1 MIESF
6 LPDTGLYVQL
16 VRFLVV
22 LALGSVF
29 TRVALMPLTHRLA
42 SRRGRSE
49 VSVHSIENIVGISGL
64 FLSFIFA
71 LQAAELG
78 NLVTVLGAITAAL
91 TVAVGFGMRDQ
102 IGNVVAGFFIYTD
115 HPFIKGDYISS
126 EKFEG
131 IVKEIKL
138 RHTVINGASSEKVV
152 LPNGMLTTQPLRN
165 FTRGNK
171 TKTDIEFKVVIDKVE
186 DFEKLC
192 VEQASEN
199 EKVLENPEPETTIRG
214 LEDDKAIVALSY
226 WLKNHE
232 ELKNV
237 RSDVSRN
244 IMKEAVEQKIM
255 AVKKEEKEE

>member
-6 LPDTGLYVQL
+6 LPDTGLYIQL

-22 LALGSVF
+22 LALGTVV
-29 TRVALMPLTHRLA
+29 TRVVLMPITHKLA

-49 VSVHSIENIVGISGL
+49 VSVHSMENIIGLIGL

-91 TVAVGFGMRDQ
+91 TVAVGFGMREQ
-102 IGNVVAGFFIYTD
+102 IGNVVAGFFIYAD

-131 IVKEIKL
+131 VVKEIRL

-171 TKTDIEFKVVIDKVE
+171 TKTDIEFKVPIEKVE
-186 DFEKLC
+186 EFEKLC
-192 VEQASEN
+192 VEQASKH

-214 LEDDKAIVALSY
+214 LEDDKAIMALSY
-226 WLKNHE
+226 WLKNPE
-232 ELKNV
+232 DLKHV
-237 RSDVSRN
+237 RSDVSRK

-255 AVKKEEKEE
+255 TVKNEEKEE

>member
-6 LPDTGLYVQL
+6 LPNTGLYIQL

-22 LALGSVF
+22 LALGTVF

-49 VSVHSIENIVGISGL
+49 VSVHSMENIAGISGL

-71 LQAAELG
+71 LQAAQLG

-131 IVKEIKL
+131 VVKEIKL

-165 FTRGNK
+165 FTKGNK
-171 TKTDIEFKVVIDKVE
+171 TKTDVEFKVLIDKAE
-186 DFEKLC
+186 EFEKLC
-192 VEQASEN
+192 VEKASGH
-199 EKVLENPEPETTIRG
+199 EKVLERPEPETLIRG
-214 LEDDKAIVALSY
+214 LEDDKAVVALSY
-226 WLKNHE
+226 WLKNPG
-232 ELKNV
+232 ELKKV
-237 RSDVSRN
+237 RSEVTRN
-244 IMKEAVEQKIM
+244 IMEEAVKKKIL
-255 AVKKEEKEE
+255 AEKKEEKKE

>member
-16 VRFLVV
+16 LRFLVV
-22 LALGSVF
+22 LAMGSVF
-29 TRVALMPLTHRLA
+29 TRVALMPLTHMLA
-42 SRRGRSE
+42 SRRGQDD
-49 VSVHSIENIVGISGL
+49 VSVHSVENIVGLIGL

-115 HPFIKGDYISS
+115 HPFIKGDYIIS

-131 IVKEIKL
+131 VVKEIKL
-138 RHTVINGASSEKVV
+138 RHTVINGSSSEKVV

-165 FTRGNK
+165 FTKGNK
-171 TKTDIEFKVVIDKVE
+171 TKTEIEFKVSVKNAE
-186 DFEKLC
+186 KFERIC
-192 VEQASEN
+192 VEKASEL
-199 EKVLENPEPETTIRG
+199 EKVLERPEPETLIRG
-214 LEDDKAIVALSY
+214 LEDDEAVLALSY
-226 WLKNHE
+226 WQKNPEGLKQ
-232 ELKNV
+232 V
-237 RSDVSRN
+237 RSEVTRE
-244 IMKEAVEQKIM
+244 IMDE
-255 AVKKEEKEE
+255 AVKKKIIAEKKDEK